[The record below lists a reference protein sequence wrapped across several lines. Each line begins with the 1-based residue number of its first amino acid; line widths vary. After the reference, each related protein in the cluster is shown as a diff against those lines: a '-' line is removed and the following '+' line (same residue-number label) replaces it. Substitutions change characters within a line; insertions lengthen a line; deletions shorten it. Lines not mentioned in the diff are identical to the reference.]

1 MDVVLSLTGLL
12 VIAMAVVVILLPR
25 VTTAGWAHGSMLR
38 LFVAIGW
45 LLAVVVALLLDWRTA
60 WGFWP
65 ILGVAVLVWVLG
77 VASRLA
83 RVAREAQA
91 AGPRR

>member
-1 MDVVLSLTGLL
+1 MDLVISLIGLL
-12 VIAMAVVVILLPR
+12 LIAMVVVVILLPR

-38 LFVAIGW
+38 TFVLLGW
-45 LLAVVVALLLDWRTA
+45 ILAVIAALLMAWRTD

-65 ILGVAVLVWVLG
+65 RLGVAVVVWALAVG
-77 VASRLA
+77 SRLLTVRRKA
-83 RVAREAQA
+83 AE